1 VDDLATF
8 SAPPADPSLNESWLP
23 RARALLESEQA
34 LDANAELAV
43 EEVRPVLSS
52 IGSEVRG
59 LLHRRSEQLSA
70 DAGGMARSLVSF

>member
-8 SAPPADPSLNESWLP
+8 TAPPADPSLNESWLP
-23 RARALLESEQA
+23 GHGRSWKSEQA

-43 EEVRPVLSS
+43 EDVRPVLSS